1 MQRLIDELKNIL
13 KLDTKIETKIRN
25 IIRKKFITQKKYRQ

>member
-13 KLDTKIETKIRN
+13 KPDTEIKTKIRN
-25 IIRKKFITQKKYRQ
+25 IIRKKSVI

>member
-13 KLDTKIETKIRN
+13 KPDIEIETKIRN
-25 IIRKKFITQKKYRQ
+25 IIQKKFII